1 MKICRK
7 VLMSNPDDTVTRRL
21 LEKALQ
27 HPEGAPEWKDEL
39 LEA

>member
-1 MKICRK
+1 
-7 VLMSNPDDTVTRRL
+7 MSNPDDTVTRRL

-27 HPEGAPEWKDEL
+27 HPGGASELKDGL